1 MSIVKA
7 IYNVKPEYYSY
18 SADGGYQTVATI
30 RYNGRTY
37 IGYSFVHPDDEDF
50 ASTRVGKNIALS
62 RARTKAME
70 NELRKEQSGYVYK
83 KQLYN
88 EIFLDVKSDYS
99 ERANNLLIQTE
110 RRCKN
115 LRVAIKKEKHNL
127 NKYLQGQAKA
137 IESIRRFR
145 SKQDITS

>member
-7 IYNVKPEYYSY
+7 IYSVKPEYSY
-18 SADGGYQTVATI
+18 SDDGYQTIAII
-30 RYNGRTY
+30 RYNGKTY
-37 IGYSFVHPDDEDF
+37 MGYSFVHPDDKDF

-62 RARTKAME
+62 RARVKAME
-70 NELRKEQSGYVYK
+70 NELRREQLEFDISTRFYCK
-83 KQLYN
+83 AISSADFRPIK
-88 EIFLDVKSDYS
+88 I
-99 ERANNLLIQTE
+99 LINAKF
-110 RRCKN
+110 RCQN
-115 LRVAIKKEKHNL
+115 LRAAIKKEKHNL